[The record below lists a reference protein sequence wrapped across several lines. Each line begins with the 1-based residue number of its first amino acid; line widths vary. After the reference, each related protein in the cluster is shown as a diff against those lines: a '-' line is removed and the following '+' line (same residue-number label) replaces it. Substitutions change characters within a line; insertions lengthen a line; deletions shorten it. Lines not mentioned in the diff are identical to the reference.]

1 MVDNTIEPTAPQNE
15 PVVEPTATEPV
26 KTPDKTFTQTE
37 LDQLIKERLERERK
51 KYAGF
56 DDLKAKAAK
65 LDEIEA
71 AKKTDEEKAL
81 AKLKELED
89 KIAEKEAAI
98 LKAELREKKRSALD
112 SAGLNLPSDVSISE
126 LLDMMPGGEDDIE
139 DYIAKFKRMFPASAP
154 EPTKPTGLGTST
166 KTGEPAQKKSLADE
180 LRDVTAKLTDPKT
193 TRNERDALIDRSN
206 QLQRRISKGET

>member
-1 MVDNTIEPTAPQNE
+1 MVDNINEPTAAKE
-15 PVVEPTATEPV
+15 PVQTTEPTATEPV
-26 KTPDKTFTQTE
+26 KDKTFTQAE
-37 LDQLIKERLERERK
+37 LDQLIKDRLERERK

-81 AKLKELED
+81 AKLKELQD

-112 SAGLNLPSDVSISE
+112 QAGLTLPKDVSISD

-139 DYIAKFKRMFPASAP
+139 SYINKFKRMFPASTT
-154 EPTKPTGLGTST
+154 EPKPQGLGTQT
-166 KTGEPAQKKSLADE
+166 KNGEPAQKKSLVDE
-180 LRDVTAKLTDPKT
+180 LAEVTAKLTDPKT
-193 TRNERDALIDRSN
+193 ARNERDALIDRSN
-206 QLQRRISKGET
+206 QIQRKIQRGET